1 MTWRD
6 ALQPVRMERIAIVAP
21 EDSLNK
27 VLTLVADAGVV
38 EFSTPPDAS
47 LEVVSK
53 TAVVRDG
60 VAALAGWMPAMSIPE
75 LSDRVAPIGGAVVPL
90 ARPRGLEAPSLLRS
104 KGLRRSLSPL
114 VATYGTVPY
123 SDIDPTPLAAAA
135 YVLMFGMM
143 FGDVGHG
150 LLLLATAAGL
160 FFRRPRWLARFHRAW
175 PFATG
180 AGLTSVF
187 FGLLYGECF
196 GPTGLVPVLWLE
208 PLAHPLP
215 LLLAALGVG
224 TLLLGSAYLLGI
236 VNRWREGGWP
246 VALYSPAGIA
256 GAAVFTGSGLALAGW
271 YSRLTWLAG
280 IGSAIA
286 AVGLF
291 LAFIGFLAE
300 AGGGASGIAQAAMQL
315 FDVVVRLG
323 ANLASFARLAAFGL
337 THAAIGSVVWQGT
350 TGLWHDAPVAA
361 TAVFILGN
369 ALALTVEGLVVGI
382 QALRLEYYELFSRV
396 FQAEG
401 RPFRPWHLP
410 LASEEAVSC
419 PSGSGEACTPSTPP
433 SRSPLSAS
441 SSGP

>member
-6 ALQPVRMERIAIVAP
+6 ALQPVRMERIAVVAR
-21 EDSLNK
+21 EDSLGT

-47 LEVVSK
+47 LEAVSE
-53 TAVVRDG
+53 TATIRDG
-60 VAALAGWMPAMSIPE
+60 VAALAGWMPATSVSE
-75 LSDRVAPIGGAVVPL
+75 LSGRLVAVGGAVVRLP
-90 ARPRGLEAPSLLRS
+90 RPRGSEAPSLLRS
-104 KGLRRSLSPL
+104 RGLRRSLSPL
-114 VATYGTVPY
+114 VVAYGTVPY

-135 YVLMFGMM
+135 YILMFGMM

-150 LLLLATAAGL
+150 LLLLGAAAGL
-160 FFRRPRWLARFHRAW
+160 FLRRPRWLARFRRAW
-175 PFATG
+175 PFAAG
-180 AGLTSVF
+180 AGLTSMF

-196 GPTGLVPVLWLE
+196 GPAGLIPVLWLE

-224 TLLLGSAYLLGI
+224 ALLLGSAYLLGI

-256 GAAVFTGSGLALAGW
+256 GAAVFTGIGLVLAGW
-271 YSRLTWLAG
+271 YSRLAWLTGAG
-280 IGSAIA
+280 GVIA
-286 AVGLF
+286 VSGLT

-300 AGGGASGIAQAAMQL
+300 AGGGASGTAQAVMQL

-350 TGLWHDAPVAA
+350 TGLWPAAPIAA
-361 TAVFILGN
+361 VAVFIVGN
-369 ALALTVEGLVVGI
+369 ALALAVEGLVVGI

-396 FQAEG
+396 FQIEG

-410 LASEEAVSC
+410 LPSEEAVSC
-419 PSGSGEACTPSTPP
+419 PSGSGEGCTPSTPL
-433 SRSPLSAS
+433 SRSPLSPS